1 MIVFPHLNL
10 VSPLLSEMSDE
21 ESVPLYKIVLAGD
34 LGVGKTSIFRRY
46 DIDKFSDYRE
56 PTFGLDKLSKNIEV
70 DGKRLKI
77 IVWDTAGMERTRSLT
92 SNYYH
97 NSEAVILVYAIDDM
111 YSLTLLRNWILDVNK
126 DAGKALKFLVG
137 NKIDLAEEG
146 SQVDEELARRFCENN
161 GITKLY
167 KVSAKTGK
175 GVREMFDDIAKLL
188 LANKEST
195 TRGENTFTLK
205 REDMNKQAK
214 KESGCS
220 C

>member
-1 MIVFPHLNL
+1 MSLRILITCLL
-10 VSPLLSEMSDE
+10 VNKWKLWREVTCWSPL
-21 ESVPLYKIVLAGD
+21 
-34 LGVGKTSIFRRY
+34 GVKQLTDPS
-46 DIDKFSDYRE
+46 FS
-56 PTFGLDKLSKNIEV
+56 FICQ
-70 DGKRLKI
+70 I

-214 KESGCS
+214 KENGCS
-220 C
+220 CWQSVATEIKKLSYCFC